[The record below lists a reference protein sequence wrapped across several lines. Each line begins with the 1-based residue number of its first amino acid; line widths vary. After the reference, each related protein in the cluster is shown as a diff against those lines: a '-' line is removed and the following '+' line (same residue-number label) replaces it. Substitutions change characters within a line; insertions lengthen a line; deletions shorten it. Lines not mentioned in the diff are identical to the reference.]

1 MMNIVEKDIHLR
13 EDQFKPEEFKM
24 GPDIT
29 TVEQNLWKQLEGN
42 FPEKVVIFYY
52 WKGVLV
58 GCQIVR
64 ALPYPTDRLSMTD

>member
-1 MMNIVEKDIHLR
+1 MDIVKKDIHLR
-13 EDQFKPEEFKM
+13 EDQFKPEEIKM

-29 TVEQNLWKQLEGN
+29 TVEQNLWNQLKDN

-52 WKGVLV
+52 WKGELV

-64 ALPYPTDRLSMTD
+64 ALPYPRQTITIR